1 MTCPT
6 GDDFETLKQAW
17 DRKFLTE
24 SGSYTERPYLAF
36 TFYEGFWDETKDIED
51 SRRLVP
57 LHTPGVERKAASRT
71 TGARC
76 LIENYDGSMFD
87 RRAGRYFSSI
97 EEWYTDVRPANGDY
111 LLPLAE
117 LRFGPIA
124 DTDSVLEAHEI
135 EDELGWTHRP
145 LTVPRKKLDAPAA
158 APAPAPAAATAP
170 APAPTAA
177 AGGAGAGASTSAKKV
192 TAKTLIEGWLNKNK
206 ITEWSPAVKRKMNKA
221 GLEDG
226 WELAKALLI
235 VRAHE

>member
-6 GDDFETLKQAW
+6 GDNFETLKQAW
-17 DRKFLTE
+17 DRKFLTG

-51 SRRLVP
+51 SRRL
-57 LHTPGVERKAASRT
+57 
-71 TGARC
+71 
-76 LIENYDGSMFD
+76 IENYDGSMFD
-87 RRAGRYFSSI
+87 RSAGRYFSSI
-97 EEWYTDVRPANGDY
+97 EEWYADVRPTTNGEY
-111 LLPLAE
+111 PLPLAR
-117 LRFGPIA
+117 LCFGPIA

-145 LTVPRKKLDAPAA
+145 LTVPRKKLDAPVA
-158 APAPAPAAATAP
+158 APAP

-177 AGGAGAGASTSAKKV
+177 AGGAVAGASTSAKPKKV
-192 TAKTLIEGWLNKNK
+192 TAKTLIEGWLDKNK
-206 ITEWSPAVKRKMNKA
+206 ITEWSPAVKRKMIKA
-221 GLEDG
+221 GLGDG